1 MIHSAIPDS
10 QLPISPIG
18 FLFLKL
24 PPPPCAVLLVNKTVT
39 VGPPLRLPE
48 LSSTHISCPPL
59 TWLDCQGWPRCLR
72 FFILGSIPSARV
84 KCACSHG
91 TTLVLPDSAAIL
103 EKGLEAPF
111 IPQDRPPLAI
121 AMASDSAGGIGLSWP
136 IGGNYDYPHEQL
148 KGFPTRQQKT

>member
-1 MIHSAIPDS
+1 
-10 QLPISPIG
+10 
-18 FLFLKL
+18 
-24 PPPPCAVLLVNKTVT
+24 
-39 VGPPLRLPE
+39 
-48 LSSTHISCPPL
+48 
-59 TWLDCQGWPRCLR
+59 
-72 FFILGSIPSARV
+72 V

-91 TTLVLPDSAAIL
+91 TALVLPDSAAIL

-121 AMASDSAGGIGLSWP
+121 AMASDSAGSIGLSWP

>member
-1 MIHSAIPDS
+1 MAQVLSVFHT
-10 QLPISPIG
+10 G
-18 FLFLKL
+18 FYTLRQGEVRLF
-24 PPPPCAVLLVNKTVT
+24 
-39 VGPPLRLPE
+39 
-48 LSSTHISCPPL
+48 S
-59 TWLDCQGWPRCLR
+59 
-72 FFILGSIPSARV
+72 
-84 KCACSHG
+84 G